1 MLTFFDIEMIVCDF
15 QCNVDGY
22 YIKKSFYRNKSNFK
36 IKSIVKQKRKGLN
49 YMELLFARNELNEKP
64 KKVQLDKIREELKAE
79 EEKIFYFD
87 RDNSHKDMMALVD
100 ALEDDG
106 YNVYFREV
114 KYGLADDEYMYEV
127 HAL

>member
-1 MLTFFDIEMIVCDF
+1 
-15 QCNVDGY
+15 
-22 YIKKSFYRNKSNFK
+22 
-36 IKSIVKQKRKGLN
+36 
-49 YMELLFARNELNEKP
+49 MELLFARNELTEKP
-64 KKVQLDKIREELKAE
+64 KKVQLDKIKEELTKSG
-79 EEKIFYFD
+79 EKIFYFD

-100 ALEDDG
+100 ALEEEG

>member
-1 MLTFFDIEMIVCDF
+1 
-15 QCNVDGY
+15 
-22 YIKKSFYRNKSNFK
+22 
-36 IKSIVKQKRKGLN
+36 
-49 YMELLFARNELNEKP
+49 MELLFARTELSEKP
-64 KKVQLDKIREELKAE
+64 KKVQLDKIKEDLQKDG
-79 EEKIFYFD
+79 EKIFYFD

-100 ALEDDG
+100 ALEKDD